1 MTHRLVVLVSGS
13 GSNLQAIIDAIA
25 ARQLDARVSLVVSN
39 RDDAFALQRAAQ
51 AGIPTAV
58 IRNRDYQDRDTFD
71 QALMGAIDEAG
82 ADTVVL
88 AGFMRI
94 LTPAFV
100 RHYHG
105 RLLNIHPSLLPKHRG
120 LDTHARALEA
130 GDAEH
135 GCSIHFVTEELDG
148 GPLVAQARFD
158 VDRNDSA
165 DSLSKKVQQLEHQLY
180 PLVLKWRAQQ
190 RLRWT
195 DKGVLLDDEDVAE
208 TGVQFDQRSGIAD
221 LPHVAAGR
229 G

>member
-13 GSNLQAIIDAIA
+13 GSNLQAIIDGIA

-58 IRNRDYQDRDTFD
+58 IRNSDYQDRDSFD
-71 QALMGAIDEAG
+71 LALMGAIDEAG

-180 PLVLKWRAQQ
+180 PLVPKWRAQQ